1 MNQNGTTNS
10 PLGLLIASQVPPE
23 KIPELAALAEREGF
37 GELWIPEDYFFY
49 GGVAAA
55 LTALNA
61 TKEIKVGIGIVSAL
75 ARHPATMAM
84 EASTIDRLHP
94 GRLWPGI
101 GLGVPHWVEQMGLL
115 PKSPLAALRE
125 TVTNMRKLLAG
136 EE

>member
-1 MNQNGTTNS
+1 MTTNGTASS

-23 KIPELAALAEREGF
+23 QIPDLAQLAESKGF

-49 GGVAAA
+49 GGIAAA

-61 TKEIKVGIGIVSAL
+61 TKDIKVGLGIVSAL
-75 ARHPATMAM
+75 ARHPAALAM
-84 EASTIDRLHP
+84 EVSTIDRLHP

-125 TVTNMRKLLAG
+125 TVTNLRKL
-136 EE
+136 